1 LKTSKNMTAFFLIFA
16 MILTLVPMNSAN
28 AATIKDIKIISNTKV
43 TVQQAEKWAKSKGA
57 SEAFIDLA
65 ELYWEYAED
74 HGEVNPAIA
83 YVQSAKETA
92 YGNFGGVLDETY
104 NNPCGMK
111 TSQGGDDYDP
121 NAHQRFDTW
130 DDGVKA
136 HLDHLALYA
145 GADGYPRKN
154 TEDPRHFATIK
165 GKASTVNSLGGNWAQ
180 SSTYGEEVNKLYR
193 NLLDYSGV
201 DITEDEEIEDT
212 TSSDKN
218 DSDNSTNSDP
228 NDSNNSTNSESNA
241 KPNFNVTIPTGV
253 TATKPVA
260 KPENEGTN
268 ISSSIGWKK
277 ENGNWYYYKDNG
289 AKATGWIKPGNNW
302 YYLYSSGA
310 MATGWMRIGNTWY
323 YLKPSGEMQI
333 GWLKDGATWYYL
345 EGNGAMSTGMKLING
360 KQYFLD
366 TSGAMRTSWFK
377 ISGNWYYFSGNG
389 DMLTGWIKPDG
400 NWYYLYDNGT
410 MAIGWAKVN
419 DTWYYLNGNGAM
431 ATGWI
436 QYDSNYYYLTS
447 SGALAVNTV
456 VDGWKIGSDGK
467 RGDKVSSSGPSSS
480 KVIVVD
486 AGHNYGGD
494 DGAYAT
500 HGGITYCER
509 DLNMQVAVK
518 LQAKLEAKGYKV
530 LMTRNP
536 SDRETVPVTQ
546 SLTNWVNMANNFGA
560 DFFVSIHHNS
570 AGAAS
575 ANGVEVYYSSK
586 AQDASFGGASSS
598 SKVSVSRSLASSIVN
613 SISSQTGAYNRGAK
627 DNSFFV
633 CRNTKMPSVLVE
645 VGFLT
650 NQKEAENC
658 ANPSYQDKVATA
670 IANSIASNI

>member
-1 LKTSKNMTAFFLIFA
+1 MKTNKRMTAFFLIFA
-16 MILTLVPMNSAN
+16 VILALVPMNAVN
-28 AATIKDIKIISNTKV
+28 AATITDIKIISNTKV

-57 SEAFIDLA
+57 SDAFIDLA
-65 ELYWEYAED
+65 ELYWDYAEE

-145 GADGYPRKN
+145 GADGYPRKD

-165 GKASTVNSLGGNWAQ
+165 GKATTVNSLGGNWAP

-193 NLLDYSGV
+193 NLLDYSDV
-201 DITEDEEIEDT
+201 NITEDEEVEVEDT
-212 TSSDKN
+212 TNSDNN
-218 DSDNSTNSDP
+218 DNSGNSDNSTNS
-228 NDSNNSTNSESNA
+228 ESSA
-241 KPNFNVTIPTGV
+241 EPNFDVTIPTGV
-253 TATKPVA
+253 TATKPIA
-260 KPENEGTN
+260 KPEYEGTN

-277 ENGNWYYYKDNG
+277 EKGNWYYYRDNG
-289 AKATGWIKPGNNW
+289 TKATGWIKPGDNW
-302 YYLYSSGA
+302 YYMYSSGV
-310 MATGWMRIGNTWY
+310 MATGWKSIGDKWY

-333 GWLKDGATWYYL
+333 GWLKDGTTWYYL
-345 EGNGAMSTGMKLING
+345 EGNGVMSTGMKLING

-366 TSGAMRTSWFK
+366 TSGAMRTGWFK

-419 DTWYYLNGNGAM
+419 NTWYYLNGSGAM

-436 QYDSNYYYLTS
+436 QYDSNYYYLTG
-447 SGALAVNTV
+447 SGALAVSTV
-456 VDGWKIGSDGK
+456 IDGWKIGSDGK
-467 RGDKVSSSGPSSS
+467 RGDKVSSSGPSNS

-500 HGGITYCER
+500 HSGITYCER
-509 DLNMQVAVK
+509 DLNMEVAVK
-518 LQAKLEAKGYKV
+518 LKAKLEAKGYTV
-530 LMTRNP
+530 LMTRTP
-536 SDRETVPVTQ
+536 SDRETLPVSQ
-546 SLTNWVNMANNFGA
+546 SLANRVNMANNFGA

-570 AGAAS
+570 ASAAS

-586 AQDASFGGASSS
+586 AQDSSFGGASSS
-598 SKVSVSRSLASSIVN
+598 SKVSISRSLAKSIVN
-613 SISSQTGAYNRGAK
+613 SISNQTGAYNRGAK

-658 ANPSYQDKVATA
+658 ANSSYQDKVATA